1 MAEEDSEAEDEA
13 VVVAEVVVGMVETEI
28 ATEAIGLMIVT
39 EIDIVVVIETE
50 EVAAI
55 DIKEMTDETTV
66 TEAKETKGQEKDETV
81 VEMTDTDM
89 MIVVT
94 IADVT
99 TIGVMIG
106 VVIEIS

>member
-66 TEAKETKGQEKDETV
+66 TEAKETIGREKDEMV
-81 VEMTDTDM
+81 EEMTDTVM

-99 TIGVMIG
+99 TTGVMIA